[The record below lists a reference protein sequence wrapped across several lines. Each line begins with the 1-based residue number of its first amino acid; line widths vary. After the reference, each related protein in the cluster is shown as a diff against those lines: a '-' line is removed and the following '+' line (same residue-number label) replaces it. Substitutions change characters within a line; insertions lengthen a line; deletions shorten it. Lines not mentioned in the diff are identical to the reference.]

1 MDLRTYIEQFFI
13 RQGTPLPSSWVLSRP
28 KDPSHGHLATNAPF
42 LAKGQSPRET
52 AKNLAE
58 YCLHHPDI
66 VKAEPAGSG
75 FVNITMAPRY
85 WQAYVAKALSA
96 GQQYG
101 KGNFGK
107 GETILLEYLSANP
120 TGPLHAG
127 HARIAVLGD
136 TIAELLSAVG
146 YHVIREYYVN
156 DAGNQIQAL
165 GNSVRKRY
173 IEALDG
179 SVLSDGDFGPD
190 EYRGFHVKELGQT
203 LAQAHGT
210 TLKDRPISYFSDYAV
225 EHFCNLFRKDLAT
238 LNVKMDNYVSERKD
252 IINQGWVEKSM
263 NMLSP
268 EQLYEGVLEQPK
280 GHDVDDWEPRPQ
292 MLFRS
297 TSYGDDQDRALQK
310 SDASWTYFA
319 GDMAYHAY
327 KMSRAG
333 ENGHL
338 INIFGADHSGY
349 VQRIKAVV
357 NALGHPLPLEVL
369 VCQMVNFFD
378 KGVPVRMSKRTG
390 AMVSLAEVVEQVGAD
405 VTRFVMLWRHHNMSI
420 DFDLAQVVEATNDN
434 PIFYI
439 QYAHARICTV
449 LRHADD
455 IWPGISHKTGDVSA
469 LNDPV
474 ELAIMQRLSEWP
486 ECLQGAALAREPHR
500 LPQYMYNLASDF
512 HSLWA
517 HGKQNRR
524 LRLIDPEDE
533 TGTLARLTL
542 IRAVSSVLKIALGI
556 LRIEAKE
563 SL

>member
-1 MDLRTYIEQFFI
+1 MNLHAYIEQFFAS
-13 RQGTPLPSSWVLSRP
+13 RDTPLPASWVLSRP

-42 LAKGQSPRET
+42 LVKGKPPRDT
-52 AKNLAE
+52 AKELAE
-58 YCLHHPDI
+58 HCLQHPD
-66 VKAEPAGSG
+66 VVQAEPAGAG

-85 WQAYVAKALSA
+85 WQAYVPEVLKAR
-96 GQQYG
+96 QEYG
-101 KGNFGK
+101 KANLGK
-107 GETILLEYLSANP
+107 GETVLLEYLSANP

-136 TIAELLSAVG
+136 TIAQLLSAVG
-146 YHVIREYYVN
+146 YKVVKEYYVN
-156 DAGNQIQAL
+156 DAGNQIKAL
-165 GNSVRKRY
+165 GNSVYKRY
-173 IEALDG
+173 IEALEGKTLEDQ
-179 SVLSDGDFGPD
+179 DFTAD
-190 EYRGFHVKELGQT
+190 EYRGFHVKELGQI
-203 LAQAHGT
+203 LAKEHGAS
-210 TLKDRPISYFSDYAV
+210 LKDKDINYFSDHAV
-225 EHFCNLFRKDLAT
+225 QHFCNMFRKDLAT
-238 LNVKMDNYVSERKD
+238 LDVEMDEYVSERHD
-252 IINQGWVEKSM
+252 IIDKGWVEKSM
-263 NMLSP
+263 TMLAP
-268 EQLYEGVLEQPK
+268 GQIYEGVLEQPK
-280 GHDVDDWEPRPQ
+280 GHDADDWEPRPQ
-292 MLFRS
+292 MLFLS
-297 TSYGDDQDRALQK
+297 TDYGDDQDRALQK
-310 SDASWTYFA
+310 SDNTWTYFA

-327 KMSRAG
+327 KIDRVGSKG
-333 ENGHL
+333 NL

-357 NALGHPLPLEVL
+357 AGLGHPTPLEVL

-390 AMVSLAEVVEQVGAD
+390 AMVSLAEVVEQVGPD
-405 VTRFVMLWRHHNMSI
+405 ITRFVMLWRHHNMPI
-420 DFDLAQVVEATNDN
+420 DFDLAEVIQASNDN

-449 LRHADD
+449 LRHANDM
-455 IWPGISHKTGDVSA
+455 WPGVAQKIGDISVLT
-469 LNDPV
+469 DPA
-474 ELAIMQRLSEWP
+474 EIAIMQRLSEWP

-517 HGKQNRR
+517 QGKQNRH

-542 IRAVSSVLKIALGI
+542 IKAVASVLKMALGL